1 MARDLRIALGFGGR
15 NAGTERHELLPDVRE
30 TAEAKRGR
38 EMSEIEN
45 PTRVT
50 SHEAIIDI
58 FEQIQLLHKRI
69 DDLKEEFSML
79 RAGKGEK

>member
-1 MARDLRIALGFGGR
+1 
-15 NAGTERHELLPDVRE
+15 
-30 TAEAKRGR
+30 
-38 EMSEIEN
+38 MSEIEN

-69 DDLKEEFSML
+69 DDLKKEFNIL
-79 RAGKGEK
+79 RAGKGENQ

>member
-1 MARDLRIALGFGGR
+1 MVAGLHGAERLFVSITKGQDRISITFARIVGNRLMRLNTKG
-15 NAGTERHELLPDVRE
+15 ES
-30 TAEAKRGR
+30 
-38 EMSEIEN
+38 MSEIEN

-69 DDLKEEFSML
+69 DRSVDRSS
-79 RAGKGEK
+79 A